1 MQAIGKRFTVKTV
14 GVGILKDKEESIM
27 LRQYFLRIS
36 KVLYDNN
43 LHCCIMTGSNFIENH
58 TDDYFFKKID
68 TRDFERIDLI
78 MQKNKNKSFKTIK
91 EALKYFELFEHLI

>member
-1 MQAIGKRFTVKTV
+1 MVKTV
-14 GVGILKDKEESIM
+14 GVGILKGLKDVM
-27 LRQYFLRIS
+27 LSEYYLKIN

-43 LHCCIMTGSNFIENH
+43 FHFNIIEASRSKFTETYTN
-58 TDDYFFKKID
+58 DYFFKKIN

-91 EALKYFELFEHLI
+91 EALKYFELFEHLL

>member
-1 MQAIGKRFTVKTV
+1 MP
-14 GVGILKDKEESIM
+14 
-27 LRQYFLRIS
+27 RQYFLRIN

-58 TDDYFFKKID
+58 TDDYFFKKIN

-91 EALKYFELFEHLI
+91 EALKYFELFEHLL